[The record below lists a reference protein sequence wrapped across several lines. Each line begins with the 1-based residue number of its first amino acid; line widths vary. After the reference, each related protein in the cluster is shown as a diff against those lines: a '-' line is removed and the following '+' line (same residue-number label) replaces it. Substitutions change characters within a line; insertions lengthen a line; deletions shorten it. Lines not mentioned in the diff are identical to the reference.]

1 VSPVVLY
8 IEDDPDN
15 VRLVERLLRRLG
27 RAELRTAATG
37 AEGVRA
43 AAAARPALILLD
55 NRLPDATGSEVLG
68 QLTADPAT
76 AAIPVVVVSG
86 DSGARAAASLR
97 AAGAA
102 GFLAKPFDIRE
113 FEAMIRGYLSDG
125 PPA

>member
-1 VSPVVLY
+1 MSRVVLY

-15 VRLVERLLRRLG
+15 IRLVERLLSRLG
-27 RAELRTAATG
+27 QVELRTAATG

-43 AAAARPALILLD
+43 AADARPALILLD
-55 NRLPDATGSEVLG
+55 NRLPDATGREVLAR
-68 QLTADPAT
+68 LAADPAT

-86 DSGARAAASLR
+86 DSGGRAAASLR

-113 FEAMIRGYLSDG
+113 FAAMIGRYLTDG
-125 PPA
+125 PPC